1 MTLVRRPIAK
11 NDPGDTNPMHG
22 GLSPRTVQA
31 PEPWR
36 PDPGSRTVRTGGLLA
51 EQAWGQRPERPA
63 SGYNGGPMRL
73 LLQQKPLAGEAPKY
87 VQLILQQDL
96 LGGWTLLR
104 ETGQIGGKAQLK
116 REQYLERD
124 AALAAFEKARDAQL
138 RKGFQ
143 VMFAQGADAPR

>member
-1 MTLVRRPIAK
+1 
-11 NDPGDTNPMHG
+11 
-22 GLSPRTVQA
+22 
-31 PEPWR
+31 
-36 PDPGSRTVRTGGLLA
+36 
-51 EQAWGQRPERPA
+51 
-63 SGYNGGPMRL
+63 MRL
-73 LLQQKPLAGEAPKY
+73 LLQQKPNAGESPKF

-104 ETGQIGGKAQLK
+104 ESGQLGGKTQLR

-124 AALAAFEKARDAQL
+124 AAIAAFEKARDAQV